1 MIISSITE
9 FSKKKLK
16 ILFEDSSFL
25 VVYKGMV
32 DVEFTELSDEDYER
46 LFKDMLNYGKRRAM
60 NLLMTRD
67 RSVKELTEKLEE
79 DGYNQVLIDAVIDF
93 LNKYSYLNDS
103 RVAEQIVRSFRNS
116 KSVMELRQVLK
127 RRGISEEE
135 AEKAIEVF
143 YNQNDFEEE
152 GTSAETVND
161 NEILVIQKFL
171 NKIGMTKDKLSE
183 LDYQEKNKLAA
194 KLYRKG
200 FKSENI
206 RKAISL
212 SEYE

>member
-1 MIISSITE
+1 
-9 FSKKKLK
+9 
-16 ILFEDSSFL
+16 
-25 VVYKGMV
+25 MV

-79 DGYNQVLIDAVIDF
+79 DGYNQALIDAVIDF

-135 AEKAIEVF
+135 AEKALEVF

-152 GTSAETVND
+152 GTSIETVND

-171 NKIGMTKDKLSE
+171 KKIGMTKEKLSG
-183 LDYQEKNKLAA
+183 LDYQEKNKKIVILA
-194 KLYRKG
+194 K
-200 FKSENI
+200 FVI
-206 RKAISL
+206 
-212 SEYE
+212 

>member
-79 DGYNQVLIDAVIDF
+79 DGYNQALIDAVIDF